1 MRPVRVR
8 HALFAP
14 GFLGAVL
21 LGACTLEERTDRQT
35 APAEST
41 RRQVIRPEGVASL
54 PVFSLAIRSGDFIFL
69 SGQLGA
75 APDSDPP
82 RVVEGG
88 IEAETRQTFENIVA
102 VLDAAGATLED
113 IIKCTVFLA
122 DIDDYAAFNAV
133 YIEYFPRDPPARAA
147 LAASGLALG
156 ALVELDCIAVAPEGA

>member
-1 MRPVRVR
+1 MRPDRAPS
-8 HALFAP
+8 ALASL
-14 GFLGAVL
+14 FLAGSL
-21 LGACTLEERTDRQT
+21 LMTGCTIEERTDR
-35 APAEST
+35 ESGSDESV

-75 APDSDPP
+75 APNVDPP
-82 RVVEGG
+82 QVVEGG
-88 IEAETRQTFENIVA
+88 IEAETRQTFENIVS

-122 DIDDYAAFNAV
+122 DIEDYAAFNAV
-133 YIEYFPRDPPARAA
+133 YIEYFPNDPPARAA

-156 ALVELDCIAVAPEGA
+156 ALVELDCIAAAPAGA